1 MSTATP
7 ARLAAVSPGLVAAPT
22 LLLCGLAAAISLRV
36 AVGGSQGATSTWAA
50 LAFAAALA
58 GIVLATGWRT
68 RAPSGRQL
76 LLGVAGAAVLCA
88 GPAALRLLGHG
99 GIGPPPLHLYPE
111 WAVVVAAVAIAEE
124 AFLRGALWNAL
135 ERLPGGTGS
144 ALVVTTACFALL
156 HIPLYGWAG
165 VPLDVAVGV
174 WLGGLRMASG
184 GVTAPATS
192 HALADLAAWWMR

>member
-1 MSTATP
+1 VNAGAP
-7 ARLAAVSPGLVAAPT
+7 ARPAPSWPSLVAVPA

-36 AVGGSQGATSTWAA
+36 AIAASQGATSTAA
-50 LAFAAALA
+50 GIAFAGALA
-58 GIVLATGWRT
+58 GIVLATGWRA
-68 RAPSGRQL
+68 RAPTGRQI

-88 GPAALRLLGHG
+88 GPVTLRLLGHG

-111 WAVVVAAVAIAEE
+111 WAAVVAAVAVAEE
-124 AFLRGALWNAL
+124 ALLRGALWHAL
-135 ERLPGGTGS
+135 ERLPRGTGS

-156 HIPLYGWAG
+156 HVPLYGWTG

-174 WLGGLRMASG
+174 WLGGLRMAGG
-184 GVTAPATS
+184 GVAAPATS